1 MHSRCLQNV
10 FIVQK
15 EMVRILLGI
24 LDPSGVAA
32 RVKRKLKRRHYR
44 SKGPNYIW
52 HLDSY
57 DKLKPYGICVNGCID
72 GFSRF
77 IIWLRVGR
85 SNNNPRIVAG
95 FYVEALT
102 SLERVPHSIRSD
114 MGTENSYIAEMQSF
128 LRRNGPGSRK
138 AFLYGT
144 SQHNQRI
151 ESWWGILIKECVQFW
166 MEFFEQM
173 KQDGYFTGDFID
185 KSLIQ
190 YFFMDIIRR
199 ELENVV
205 ETWNAHRIR
214 KSKHCDINGRPMV
227 LYQAPFLKGTED
239 YSLPLENVE
248 LNACAE
254 ECDFEDSD
262 CQVLERRRRKYM
274 TEEGPP
280 ERQTYIYSTI
290 HVDRDNLCLNQ
301 HKEALSRPT

>member
-1 MHSRCLQNV
+1 M
-10 FIVQK
+10 
-15 EMVRILLGI
+15 
-24 LDPSGVAA
+24 DPSGVAA

-128 LRRNGPGSRK
+128 LRRNGPGSRT

-151 ESWWGILIKECVQFW
+151 ESWWGILRKECVQFW

-190 YFFMDIIRR
+190 YFFMDIIRVR
-199 ELENVV
+199 
-205 ETWNAHRIR
+205 
-214 KSKHCDINGRPMV
+214 
-227 LYQAPFLKGTED
+227 
-239 YSLPLENVE
+239 
-248 LNACAE
+248 
-254 ECDFEDSD
+254 
-262 CQVLERRRRKYM
+262 
-274 TEEGPP
+274 
-280 ERQTYIYSTI
+280 
-290 HVDRDNLCLNQ
+290 
-301 HKEALSRPT
+301 